1 MKLQRRH
8 LLAAANRQPR
18 GHRFQQLG
26 PRLSHQADHRDR
38 AVRGGRPD
46 RRAGPRALPEDER
59 ELGQQL
65 VVENIGGAGG
75 TIGVN
80 KVAKANSDGY
90 TLLFTH
96 MGTLA
101 VNIALYKSLPYD
113 SQKDLEPIGLGGTN
127 PMVLVTKKDLPAK
140 TFAEFL
146 AYVRANQKK
155 VQYGMAGIGA
165 ASHLGGLMLNSM
177 MKVEVLEIPYKG
189 TGPALND
196 LVSGQFDYMVDQA
209 VNVLPQ
215 INSGN
220 IKALG
225 VSTLKRLPQL
235 PDVPTIDEC
244 RPQGL
249 RGHDLERLLRAQGHG
264 EGPDRQDQR
273 RAGQDDGR
281 CHRQQAPDRA
291 RRRPAEQGRGD
302 ARGAAHAAPGVD
314 RQVGAGGEGRRREA
328 GVVSRAGRESA
339 GSRLRILPALVPV
352 LSVVLALP
360 LRLGAGIARVGRRVM
375 PSLPLAA
382 KPGVASRVKA
392 RAAEAVARIF
402 SRVMI
407 VIRRSVSIIPV
418 KSP

>member
-1 MKLQRRH
+1 MKRRH
-8 LLAAANRQPR
+8 LLVALGAASLAGAAP
-18 GHRFQQLG
+18 
-26 PRLSHQADHRDR
+26 
-38 AVRGGRPD
+38 AVRAQAYPIKPITVIVPFAAGGPTD
-46 RRAGPRALPEDER
+46 ALARVLCQKMSEI
-59 ELGQQL
+59 LGHQL

-80 KVAKANSDGY
+80 KVAKASNDGY

-113 SQKDLEPIGLGGTN
+113 SQKDLEPIGMGGTN

-140 TFAEFL
+140 DFGEFV
-146 AYVRANQKK
+146 AYVKANQKK

-209 VNVLPQ
+209 VNVLAQ

-235 PDVPTIDEC
+235 PDVPTIDEA
-244 RPQGL
+244 GL
-249 RGHDLERLLRAQGHG
+249 KGYEVTIWNAFFGPKGISKDNIAKINDALVKTLADPGITKRLTELAVDLPSKEEASPDALRTQLKASIDKWV
-264 EGPDRQDQR
+264 P
-273 RAGQDDGR
+273 AV
-281 CHRQQAPDRA
+281 QA
-291 RRRPAEQGRGD
+291 
-302 ARGAAHAAPGVD
+302 
-314 RQVGAGGEGRRREA
+314 A
-328 GVVSRAGRESA
+328 GV
-339 GSRLRILPALVPV
+339 
-352 LSVVLALP
+352 
-360 LRLGAGIARVGRRVM
+360 
-375 PSLPLAA
+375 
-382 KPGVASRVKA
+382 KP
-392 RAAEAVARIF
+392 E
-402 SRVMI
+402 
-407 VIRRSVSIIPV
+407 
-418 KSP
+418 

>member
-8 LLAAANRQPR
+8 VLTGASAVGVSALAPSAWAQGYPSKPITVIVPFAA
-18 GHRFQQLG
+18 GG
-26 PRLSHQADHRDR
+26 PTD
-38 AVRGGRPD
+38 
-46 RRAGPRALPEDER
+46 ALARVLCQKMSEI
-59 ELGQQL
+59 LGQQL
-65 VVENIGGAGG
+65 VIENVGGAGG

-80 KVAKANSDGY
+80 KVAKANNDGH

-140 TFAEFL
+140 TFPEFME
-146 AYVRANQKK
+146 YVKANQKK

-196 LVSGQFDYMVDQA
+196 LVAGQFDYMVDQA
-209 VNVLPQ
+209 VNVLSQ

-235 PDVPTIDEC
+235 PDVPTIDEA
-244 RPQGL
+244 GL
-249 RGHDLERLLRAQGHG
+249 KGYDVTIWNGFFGPKGMAKENIAKVNDALVKALADANVSKRLTELAVDLPSKEEATPDALRTQLKASIDKWV
-264 EGPDRQDQR
+264 P
-273 RAGQDDGR
+273 AV
-281 CHRQQAPDRA
+281 QA
-291 RRRPAEQGRGD
+291 
-302 ARGAAHAAPGVD
+302 
-314 RQVGAGGEGRRREA
+314 A
-328 GVVSRAGRESA
+328 GV
-339 GSRLRILPALVPV
+339 
-352 LSVVLALP
+352 
-360 LRLGAGIARVGRRVM
+360 
-375 PSLPLAA
+375 
-382 KPGVASRVKA
+382 KP
-392 RAAEAVARIF
+392 E
-402 SRVMI
+402 
-407 VIRRSVSIIPV
+407 
-418 KSP
+418 